1 MEIAIALGIKR
12 STTEMA
18 ITRLVQMGLHER
30 PRYVP
35 REAKPK
41 QPALSP
47 TESFKLN
54 RAQFS
59 AAAAAGPALTL
70 NSDPQVHPTGTPFR
84 IVDGVMRASSGAVEA
99 LVICGQSVR
108 SDLSHHQGTSNSP
121 GAAHP
126 WAWGASNRPKQGG

>member
-30 PRYVP
+30 PKRTP

-47 TESFKLN
+47 TESFRLN

-70 NSDPQVHPTGTPFR
+70 NSDPQVHPTGTPFA
-84 IVDGVMRASSGAVEA
+84 VVNGVMRASSGAVQAWGISGPRLSSSEH
-99 LVICGQSVR
+99 QSR
-108 SDLSHHQGTSNSP
+108 GNAQLPGASHPWGFLSHGK
-121 GAAHP
+121 G
-126 WAWGASNRPKQGG
+126 R